1 MYVTRI
7 CAPQTILMY
16 TYTQVFGPILHEVSS
31 PTSLNASMKGFYDS
45 VVSCTELTLTIEA
58 FQASWIDVR
67 DIAEGLVQSL
77 SKEEAGGKRFIV
89 SKENFVWQDWC
100 QCFFFRSILSKLT

>member
-1 MYVTRI
+1 MI
-7 CAPQTILMY
+7 
-16 TYTQVFGPILHEVSS
+16 
-31 PTSLNASMKGFYDS
+31 GFYNS
-45 VVSCTELTLTIEA
+45 VISCTGLTPTIEA

-67 DIAEGLVQSL
+67 DIAEALIQSL

-100 QCFFFRSILSKLT
+100 QCFFSRFILNKST